1 MTKVLPIQGST
12 TAAQLFFKPAV
23 AWAGILGLIVITTL
37 LILAGAGKFLNI
49 LFPLASLLLGVL
61 LYYRAPSLYIAC
73 TWWLWFLAPFVRRIS
88 DYRSSFTDPS
98 PILLA
103 PFLMTSVSV
112 ITLWKYF
119 PKAHRGGGT
128 PFLLAIVGLIYGVLI
143 GLINKS
149 PFAAAKD
156 FLDWTTPVFFGF
168 HLFTHWQQYP
178 AHRKTMERVFTWAIL
193 GMGIY
198 GIFQFIS
205 LPAWDDQWLTN
216 SQLESA
222 IVESQNDSTQK
233 TVRVWATMQS
243 GEPFS
248 AFMAGGLLLL
258 LISKGPLPLPA
269 SIVGYLSFLLAMVRS
284 GWLGWAAG
292 ALTLVSSLRPKFQVR
307 LVLLMLALGL
317 CLVPLANMEPFATSI
332 NERLNS
338 FSNVEDDASAQSRQA
353 SNAAFAARAMTSVI
367 GDGLGGGSIDSA
379 IFATLFNLGW
389 LGTLP
394 YMGSI
399 LILIWKLFQNSPG
412 TRDPFVGVARAIV
425 ITVVIRM
432 PLNGSNTGASG
443 LLLWT
448 FLALGL
454 AAIRYH
460 QWNLQ
465 GRLNDP
471 VTPPGSSL

>member
-1 MTKVLPIQGST
+1 MLSVRGST
-12 TAAQLFFKPAV
+12 SAFKLPLQPTS
-23 AWAGILGLIVITTL
+23 AWMAILGLVVITSL
-37 LILAGAGKFLNI
+37 LILAGAGKVLNI
-49 LFPLASLLLGVL
+49 FFPLASLLLGIMLYYHAPL
-61 LYYRAPSLYIAC
+61 LYVGC
-73 TWWLWFLAPFVRRIS
+73 TWWLWFIAPFVRRVS
-88 DYRSSFTDPS
+88 DYHSSFTDPS

-103 PFLMTSVSV
+103 PFLMTAVSF

-119 PKAHRGGGT
+119 PKTYRGVEL
-128 PFLLAIVGLIYGVLI
+128 PFFLAIVGLVYGGLI
-143 GLINKS
+143 GLVNKS
-149 PFAAAKD
+149 PFAAVKD

-168 HLFTHWQQYP
+168 HLFIHWQQYP
-178 AHRKTMERVFTWAIL
+178 AYRKTIERVFTWAIL
-193 GMGIY
+193 CMGIY
-198 GIFQFIS
+198 GIFQFVA
-205 LPAWDDQWLTN
+205 LPAWDEQWLTN
-216 SQLESA
+216 TELNTA
-222 IVESQNDSTQK
+222 LIESQNDSTQK

-258 LISKGPLPLPA
+258 LIGKGPLPIPA

-292 ALTLVSSLRPKFQVR
+292 MLTLVTSLRPKFQLR
-307 LVLLMLALGL
+307 LVLLMVVLGL

-332 NERLNS
+332 NDRLSS
-338 FSNVEDDASAQSRQA
+338 FSNVEGDASAQARQG
-353 SNAAFAARAMTSVI
+353 SSAAYAARAMTSVI

-399 LILIWKLFQNSPG
+399 LILSWKLFQNSPG
-412 TRDPFVGVARAIV
+412 ARDPFVGVSRAIV
-425 ITVVIRM
+425 ISVIVRM

-454 AAIRYH
+454 SALRYH
-460 QWNLQ
+460 RWEARS
-465 GRLNDP
+465 G
-471 VTPPGSSL
+471 

>member
-1 MTKVLPIQGST
+1 MRGATSTFQLPFQ
-12 TAAQLFFKPAV
+12 PAT
-23 AWAGILGLIVITTL
+23 AWAGILGLMIITTL
-37 LILAGAGKFLNI
+37 LALVGAGKVLNI
-49 LFPLASLLLGVL
+49 VFPLASLFLGVL

-73 TWWLWFLAPFVRRIS
+73 TWWLWFLAPFVRRVS

-103 PFLMTSVSV
+103 PFLMTAVSV
-112 ITLWKYF
+112 ITLWKYL
-119 PKAHRGGGT
+119 PRTYLRAGL
-128 PFLLAIVGLIYGVLI
+128 PFFLAIVGLVYGALI
-143 GLINKS
+143 GLINKA
-149 PFAAAKD
+149 PFSVAKD

-168 HLFTHWQQYP
+168 HLFIHWQQYP
-178 AHRKTMERVFTWAIL
+178 DHRKTMERVFTWAIL
-193 GMGIY
+193 VMGIY
-198 GIFQFIS
+198 GIFQFVS
-205 LPAWDDQWLTN
+205 LPDWDSQWLTN
-216 SQLESA
+216 TALDSA
-222 IVESQNDSTQK
+222 IVESADDSTQK

-258 LISKGPLPLPA
+258 LIGKSPLSIPA

-284 GWLGWAAG
+284 GWLGWVAG
-292 ALTLVSSLRPKFQVR
+292 ALTLLSSLRPKFQIR
-307 LVLLMLALGL
+307 LVLMVMVLAL
-317 CLVPLANMEPFATSI
+317 CLVPLATMEPFATNI

-338 FSNVEDDASAQSRQA
+338 FSNVEGDASAQARQSA
-353 SNAAFAARAMTSVI
+353 AAAFAAKAMTSVI

-399 LILIWKLFQNSPG
+399 LILVWKLFQNSPG
-412 TRDPFVGVARAIV
+412 ARDPFVGVARAIV
-425 ITVVIRM
+425 ITVIVRM

-454 AAIRYH
+454 AANQYY
-460 QWNLQ
+460 QYESQ
-465 GRLNDP
+465 FQLNEQIKP
-471 VTPPGSSL
+471 SS

>member
-1 MTKVLPIQGST
+1 MAKVLPIRGST
-12 TAAQLFFKPAV
+12 SALYAFFQPST

-37 LILAGAGKFLNI
+37 LILAGAGKVLNI
-49 LFPLASLLLGVL
+49 VFPLASLFLGVL

-73 TWWLWFLAPFVRRIS
+73 TWWLWFLTPFVRRVS

-103 PFLMTSVSV
+103 PFLITAVSA
-112 ITLWKYF
+112 ITLWKYL
-119 PKAHRGGGT
+119 PKTYLRAGL
-128 PFLLAIVGLIYGVLI
+128 PFFLAIVGLVYGCVI
-143 GLINKS
+143 GLVNKS
-149 PFAAAKD
+149 PFSVAKD
-156 FLDWTTPVFFGF
+156 FLDWATPVLFGF
-168 HLFTHWQQYP
+168 HLFVHWQQYP
-178 AHRKTMERVFTWAIL
+178 AHRKIMERVFTWAIL
-193 GMGIY
+193 GMGLY
-198 GIFQFIS
+198 GIFQFVS
-205 LPAWDDQWLTN
+205 LPEWDSQWITN
-216 SQLESA
+216 TALDSA

-258 LISKGPLPLPA
+258 LIGKGPLLVPA
-269 SIVGYLSFLLAMVRS
+269 SIAGYLAFLLAMVRS
-284 GWLGWAAG
+284 GWLGWVAG
-292 ALTLVSSLRPKFQVR
+292 ALTLASSLRPKFQIR
-307 LVLLMLALGL
+307 LVLMMAVLGL
-317 CLVPLANMEPFATSI
+317 CLIPLATMEPFATSI

-338 FSNVEDDASAQSRQA
+338 FSNVEGDASAQSRQA
-353 SNAAFAARAMTSVI
+353 SNAAFAAKAMTSVI

-379 IFATLFNLGW
+379 IFAILFNLGW

-394 YMGSI
+394 YLGSI
-399 LILIWKLFQNSPG
+399 LILVWKLFQPSPG
-412 TRDPFVGVARAIV
+412 ARDPFVGVARAIV
-425 ITVVIRM
+425 ITVIVRM

-460 QWNLQ
+460 QWEAQSQVNEPITL
-465 GRLNDP
+465 
-471 VTPPGSSL
+471 SS

>member
-1 MTKVLPIQGST
+1 LDRMLPIRGST
-12 TAAQLFFKPAV
+12 SAFKSPFQPAV
-23 AWAGILGLIVITTL
+23 AWVSILGLVVITAL
-37 LILAGAGKFLNI
+37 LVLAGAGKVLNI
-49 LFPLASLLLGVL
+49 VFPLASLLLGVV
-61 LYYRAPSLYIAC
+61 LYYRAPLLYIAC
-73 TWWLWFLAPFVRRIS
+73 TWWLWFLAPLVRRIS
-88 DYRSSFTDPS
+88 DYQSSFTDPS

-103 PFLMTSVSV
+103 PFLMTAVSF

-119 PKAHRGGGT
+119 PKTYRGAEL
-128 PFLLAIVGLIYGVLI
+128 PFFLAIVGLVYGGLI

-149 PFAAAKD
+149 PFAVAKD

-168 HLFTHWQQYP
+168 HLFVHWQQYP
-178 AHRKTMERVFTWAIL
+178 TYRKTIERVFTWAIL
-193 GMGIY
+193 CMGIY

-205 LPAWDDQWLTN
+205 LPVWDEQWLTN
-216 SQLESA
+216 TEFNVA
-222 IVESQNDSTQK
+222 IVENQDDTSQK

-258 LISKGPLPLPA
+258 LIGKGPLSIPA

-292 ALTLVSSLRPKFQVR
+292 ALTLISSLKPRFQLR
-307 LVLLMLALGL
+307 LVLLMVVLGL

-332 NERLNS
+332 NDRLNS
-338 FSNVEDDASAQSRQA
+338 FSNIENDASAQARQGSSA
-353 SNAAFAARAMTSVI
+353 VYAAKAMTSVI

-399 LILIWKLFQNSPG
+399 LILSWKLFQNSPG
-412 TRDPFVGVARAIV
+412 TRDPFVGVSRAIV
-425 ITVVIRM
+425 ITVIVRM

-460 QWNLQ
+460 QWDARS
-465 GRLNDP
+465 G
-471 VTPPGSSL
+471 